1 MRDNVP
7 MKSEPEVR
15 APIVSG
21 IFYPEEKSKLQSLVQ
36 DLLQRAA
43 MEESESAAPPDHE
56 LRALLVPH
64 ASYTHIGTYL
74 ARAFARIRRP
84 ERVRRVMLLSTV
96 HRDFENAVWLPEFTV
111 FDCPLESVAVD
122 KAAVRQ
128 LAEAGAPFKIDN
140 LPHTEEHAQEVLLPM
155 LAECCPH
162 AHIVPILIG
171 NNSKSL
177 LEKTASILTAAG
189 FADNPDTLWLLGSN
203 LSSFTDSVNAQKEA
217 KNFLDQLARPSGS
230 LLDTRRI
237 KACGRGGL
245 YLLWRLFSENI
256 SFIKLEVGRSGVI
269 QPEQR
274 EVWYGSFAG
283 YVPTEVRTNGEEL

>member
-7 MKSEPEVR
+7 MKSRPEVR

-43 MEESESAAPPDHE
+43 IEKSESAAPQGHE

-64 ASYTHIGTYL
+64 ASFTHIGTYL
-74 ARAFARIRRP
+74 ARAFAGIRRP
-84 ERVRRVMLLSTV
+84 ENVRRVVLLSTV
-96 HRDFENAVWLPEFTV
+96 HRDFENAVWLPEFTA

-128 LAEAGAPFKIDN
+128 LSAAGEPFRIDN

-155 LAECCPH
+155 IAECCPY

-171 NNSKSL
+171 DNSKRL
-177 LEKTASILTAAG
+177 LDKAASILTAAG
-189 FADNPDTLWLLGSN
+189 FTDDPNTLWVLSSN

-217 KNFLDQLARPSGS
+217 KHFLDQLARPSGG

-237 KACGRGGL
+237 KACGRGGM
-245 YLLWRLFSENI
+245 YLLWSLFSENI
-256 SFIKLEVGRSGVI
+256 SFLKLEVGRSGII

-283 YVPTEVRTNGEEL
+283 YVPEKVRTNGEEL